1 MAKFKVNY
9 YFRKSEPYF
18 NSIEEL
24 FSTVIEAL
32 PEGIEVERYEI
43 PRAGASFQSIFR
55 NWKFASNHH
64 ADINHI
70 TGHINYVSLALKRNT
85 VLTIHDIQSSFKNN
99 RLRDLLIKLLW
110 YWLPSLM
117 VRRITVISQFSK
129 NELEKLIPFA
139 RRKIRVVHN
148 PANPFIRFKPKP
160 FNSKKPRILHLG
172 TKTNKNLERTIS
184 ALNGI
189 PCNLIIIG
197 KLVDDHVNMLK
208 KMNISYESYY
218 NLPYSEVV
226 RQYEL
231 CDMVCFASIYEGFG
245 MPVIEA
251 NAAGRPVVSGNVSA
265 IPEVAGNAAIFVDPY
280 DVGSIRAGILKVI
293 EDENYRQQLVKNG
306 LENIK
311 RFKPEAIAQ
320 KYLNVYEEI
329 LGEKIG

>member
-32 PEGIEVERYEI
+32 PEEIEVERYEI
-43 PRAGASFQSIFR
+43 PRTGASFQSILR

-70 TGHINYVSLALKRNT
+70 TGHINYVALALKRNT
-85 VLTIHDIQSSFKNN
+85 VLTIHDIQSSFKNTP
-99 RLRDLLIKLLW
+99 LRDLLIKLLW
-110 YWLPSLM
+110 YLFPALL
-117 VRRITVISQFSK
+117 VKRITVISQFSK
-129 NELEKLIPFA
+129 YELEKLIPFA
-139 RRKIRVVHN
+139 RHKIRVVHN
-148 PANPFIRFKPKP
+148 PANPSISFKQKP
-160 FNSKKPRILHLG
+160 FNSKRPRILHLG
-172 TKTNKNLERTIS
+172 TKPNKNLERTIS

-189 PCNLIIIG
+189 SCDLIIIG
-197 KLVDDHVNMLK
+197 KLLDDHVKLLEK
-208 KMNISYESYY
+208 INISYENYY
-218 NLPYSEVV
+218 NLPYNEIV

-231 CDMVCFASIYEGFG
+231 CDMVCFASTYEGFG

-311 RFKPEAIAQ
+311 RFKPEAIALE
-320 KYLNVYEEI
+320 YLNVYEEI
-329 LGEKIG
+329 LGKKIG